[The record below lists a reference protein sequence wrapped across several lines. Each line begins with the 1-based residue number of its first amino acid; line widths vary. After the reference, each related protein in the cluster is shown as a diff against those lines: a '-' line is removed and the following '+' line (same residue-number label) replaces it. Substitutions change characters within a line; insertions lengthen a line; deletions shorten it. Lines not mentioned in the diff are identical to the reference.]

1 MLSVLL
7 AKPVCVREAHKVTK
21 IHEKNTDL
29 FRKRG
34 DAFTLKEASS
44 IASCVDPGGV
54 VIADPPHHTK
64 TVGLNHTQMPSDLT
78 PEPVRDNK
86 DFDFLFV

>member
-1 MLSVLL
+1 M
-7 AKPVCVREAHKVTK
+7 
-21 IHEKNTDL
+21 KNDW
-29 FRKRG
+29 FSKRG

-64 TVGLNHTQMPSDLT
+64 TVGLNNTQMPSDLT
-78 PEPVRDNK
+78 PEPVHDDI
-86 DFDFLFV
+86 DFDLIFFLRAVIFCYS